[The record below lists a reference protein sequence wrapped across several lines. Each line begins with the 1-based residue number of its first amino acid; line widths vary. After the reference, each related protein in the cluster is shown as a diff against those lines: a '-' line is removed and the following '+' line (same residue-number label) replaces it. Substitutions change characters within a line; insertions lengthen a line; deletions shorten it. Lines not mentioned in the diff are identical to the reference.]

1 MTQQT
6 TLHPVHHPVDYPVGH
21 PVDHF
26 NKTVKKSFREI
37 FKKFLQEEQLK
48 GILRRNPT
56 RDSLGNFLQKS
67 YKELLK
73 VNLSEI
79 LAKNP

>member
-1 MTQQT
+1 MVTVDY
-6 TLHPVHHPVDYPVGH
+6 LVDHPVDY

-48 GILRRNPT
+48 RI
-56 RDSLGNFLQKS
+56 FEKKS
-67 YKELLK
+67 YKGLLGEF
-73 VNLSEI
+73 LAEI
-79 LAKNP
+79 LQGTP